1 MEIIRALFSISKITL
16 IVPLIII
23 FEKLIFQFINYVT
36 SFCNS
41 VSIFHFWGENK
52 ENKLLTMDPSQ
63 TINLIALGLIVVVHA
78 GVLALRLGISLA
90 RT

>member
-1 MEIIRALFSISKITL
+1 MEIIRALFSISKISL

-23 FEKLIFQFINYVT
+23 FKKLIFQFINYVT

-41 VSIFHFWGENK
+41 VSIFHFWVENK
-52 ENKLLTMDPSQ
+52 ENNFLTMEPSQ
-63 TINLIALGLIVVVHA
+63 TINLIALGLIVVMHA